1 MLQFNGGLAVDLI
14 VMATHGR
21 GGVRPLLMGSVT
33 DRVVRSVGC
42 PVLTLRDPLGAV
54 SRADLAA

>member
-1 MLQFNGGLAVDLI
+1 M
-14 VMATHGR
+14 MATHGR
-21 GGVRPLLMGSVT
+21 GGVRRLLMGSVT